1 MSGEPA
7 MAASVEPLHGGD
19 VHHEAA
25 ALPAEEGAALKRA
38 ADIAEALQRII
49 VILVAAEALA

>member
-1 MSGEPA
+1 
-7 MAASVEPLHGGD
+7 MADSVEPLHGGD
-19 VHHEAA
+19 VHQEAA